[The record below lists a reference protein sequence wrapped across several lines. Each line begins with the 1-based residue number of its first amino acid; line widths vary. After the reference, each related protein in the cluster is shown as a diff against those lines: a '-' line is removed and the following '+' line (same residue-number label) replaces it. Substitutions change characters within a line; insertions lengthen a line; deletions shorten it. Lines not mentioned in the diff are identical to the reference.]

1 MKRFSAIISILFIV
15 VSSANAQNRLQI
27 KSGRDSLR
35 SVRQDLLIMNF
46 NWNGWM
52 NQPDGMDVSP
62 FSRGFEI
69 KAMADFPLGKSNF
82 SLAAGLG
89 LSLENIF
96 TNAFL
101 KKELGVDSLYFSSIN
116 EVINPEAN
124 AANPRDWNRYKLAT
138 TIIELP
144 IEVRFRANPR
154 RRNTFKFT
162 AGFKIGFVI
171 DSHEKYVGPD
181 YRFDSEGAQSNL
193 SGNLTQITYD
203 LPGINRLRYAAYGRV
218 GYGRVALTFQYG
230 IQPFFQSGWHVQ
242 EATPISVGISFIPF

>member
-1 MKRFSAIISILFIV
+1 MNKIPAFIALIFLLA
-15 VSSANAQNRLQI
+15 SNSQAQNRLQI
-27 KSGRDSLR
+27 KSGRDSTR

-69 KAMADFPLGKSNF
+69 KAMADFPIGRSNF
-82 SLAAGLG
+82 SFAAGLG

-101 KKELGVDSLYFSSIN
+101 RKELGVDSLYFTSI
-116 EVINPEAN
+116 EDVINPEVN
-124 AANPRDWNRYKLAT
+124 PANPRDWNRYKLAT

-144 IEVRFRANPR
+144 LEIRFRANPR

-162 AGFKIGFVI
+162 AGFKVGFVI

-181 YRFDSEGAQSNL
+181 YRFDADGAQSNL
-193 SGNLTQITYD
+193 SESLTQINYD

-218 GYGRVALTFQYG
+218 GYGRVAMTFQYG

-242 EATPISVGISFIPF
+242 EATPISIGFSFIPF